1 MTDLKNTYRTN
12 DENGNEF
19 IADVG
24 NSTGYLVRGFIDKH
38 PIYDKKGNWNT
49 EVNIGDTLICSAG
62 GFGSEVLNYGE
73 RYKVVLNDNKIE
85 LEAENGDIINEWH
98 TKNTMPF
105 FTKLR

>member
-1 MTDLKNTYRTN
+1 MNTNSKKT
-12 DENGNEF
+12 ETEQCT
-19 IADVG
+19 IPVVG
-24 NSTGYLVRGFIDKH
+24 KSTGYLVRGFIDNH

-49 EVNIGDTLICSAG
+49 EVNIGDTLVCSAG
-62 GFGSEVLNYGE
+62 GFGSEILNYGE
-73 RYKVVLNDNKIE
+73 RYKVVVNENKIE

>member
-1 MTDLKNTYRTN
+1 MENTMQKETGKCTIYS
-12 DENGNEF
+12 
-19 IADVG
+19 VG
-24 NSTGYLVRGFIDKH
+24 NSAGYLVRGFIDKQ

-49 EVNIGDTLICSAG
+49 GVNIGDTLVCSAG

-73 RYKVVLNDNKIE
+73 RYKVVVNENKIE
-85 LEAENGDIINEWH
+85 LEAENGDIVNEWH